1 MASKYREGAPV
12 DDTDAASE
20 GEPEAVVEA
29 PPLEPEPAAKVAAS
43 EKAAPS
49 HQQLLARTIHAEIHA
64 AACGFMQLHAA
75 LPRRFG
81 VSRSR
86 ASLSKLFSSW
96 KETGKLADDI
106 SAYPCLED
114 MGYIVAE
121 CRFVLSYIDEKNWWP
136 SWITAPRDHGRV
148 RKESSDCG
156 YTEQGNELWEALFYL
171 AGFPTI
177 VGQPQALA
185 TPVDLY
191 GQRGNKS
198 AKGSFNL
205 HGNIIESVFG
215 LLHHALEAHMRQT
228 L

>member
-1 MASKYREGAPV
+1 MASKYWEGAPV

-20 GEPEAVVEA
+20 GEPAAVVEA
-29 PPLEPEPAAKVAAS
+29 PPLEPEPMVKVAAS

-49 HQQLLARTIHAEIHA
+49 HQQLLARTIHAEIHP

-81 VSRSR
+81 ASRSR

-106 SAYPCLED
+106 SAYPCLQD
-114 MGYIVAE
+114 MGYIMAE
-121 CRFVLSYIDEKNWWP
+121 CQFVLYIDEKNWWP

-156 YTEQGNELWEALFYL
+156 CTEQGNELWEAFKVIFLAFLKGLLGILFCSRL
-171 AGFPTI
+171 L
-177 VGQPQALA
+177 GQIPDSLFLLCF
-185 TPVDLY
+185 VSFDV
-191 GQRGNKS
+191 
-198 AKGSFNL
+198 SFNWR
-205 HGNIIESVFG
+205 SVFC
-215 LLHHALEAHMRQT
+215 LF
-228 L
+228 